1 MAPLAYS
8 SGLADEPC
16 PATATPNM
24 LGQLPVEGRP
34 AEAAPLRP
42 SPRAGD
48 RRSRRAPHRGLGRL
62 LCHVR
67 ADAERCCPCHSPT
80 LRPWITDHLL
90 RTSGAVDV
98 LRGGA
103 LEPEPHAPFG
113 KSPGKSTSVC
123 QWFFPAVALRV
134 FLSQAGPQFNLVLL
148 QAGHHLLVPTLTDR
162 PQNDKGDPVGSPSS
176 GLLCG

>member
-1 MAPLAYS
+1 V
-8 SGLADEPC
+8 
-16 PATATPNM
+16 
-24 LGQLPVEGRP
+24 PVEGCP
-34 AEAAPLRP
+34 AEVAPLRP

-98 LRGGA
+98 LRGGV

-113 KSPGKSTSVC
+113 KVEAKAQAYASVPFQPRC
-123 QWFFPAVALRV
+123 RGSFSLR
-134 FLSQAGPQFNLVLL
+134 
-148 QAGHHLLVPTLTDR
+148 R
-162 PQNDKGDPVGSPSS
+162 
-176 GLLCG
+176 GLDSI